1 MLQRSS
7 RPRQR
12 HGLRWLLILA
22 AAGSFLWATAHHGE
36 EFRSGVLA
44 LLEWV
49 RASGPWG
56 PVLFILVVATS
67 MMLILPGFIFTL
79 SAGFLFGAI
88 KGTLLILIGTTAGA
102 CLAFLTGRFLFRD
115 QVTAALSEREK
126 IRRFVR
132 IVDHEGWRF
141 VMITRMVPMFPFK
154 LSNYAFGTTS
164 IPFRQFLLGTSIG
177 IIPLSMTNVYAGSLA
192 GSLSNLEFDG
202 APDSP
207 LNWAVYAGGFVMA
220 LVFLVYVTRLAR
232 RALDPYLEEDAT
244 E

>member
-7 RPRQR
+7 RRRPQW
-12 HGLRWLLILA
+12 GLRWLLILGA
-22 AAGSFLWATAHHGE
+22 FGAFWWALAYYGE
-36 EFRSGVLA
+36 ESRAGVLA
-44 LLEWV
+44 FLEWV
-49 RASGPWG
+49 RDLGPWG
-56 PVLFILVVATS
+56 PALFVLAVAAS

-79 SAGFLFGAI
+79 SAGILFGVI
-88 KGTLLILIGTTAGA
+88 KGTLLILIGTTTGA

-115 QVTAALSEREK
+115 KVRAALAKREK

-164 IPFRQFLLGTSIG
+164 IPFRRFLLGTSLG

-192 GSLSNLEFDG
+192 GSLTNLEGGG

-207 LNWAVYAGGFVMA
+207 LRWAVYAGGFIMA
-220 LVFLVYVTRLAR
+220 LLFLIYVSRLAR
-232 RALDPYLEEDAT
+232 RALDPYIEEDAT

>member
-1 MLQRSS
+1 MVQRSS
-7 RPRQR
+7 RRR
-12 HGLRWLLILA
+12 RFRWLLILA
-22 AAGSFLWATAHHGE
+22 AAGAIWWASAYFGE
-36 EFRSGVLA
+36 EFRAAVLA

-49 RASGPWG
+49 RGMGPWG
-56 PVLFILVVATS
+56 PVLFMLVVAAS

-88 KGTLLILIGTTAGA
+88 KGTLLILIGTTAGG

-115 QVTAALSEREK
+115 KVRAALAKREK

-132 IVDHEGWRF
+132 IVDLEGWRF

-164 IPFRQFLLGTSIG
+164 IPFRHFLLGTSIG
-177 IIPLSMTNVYAGSLA
+177 IVPLSVTNVYAGSLA
-192 GSLSNLEFDG
+192 GSLSNLKG
-202 APDSP
+202 GTAPDSP
-207 LNWAVYAGGFVMA
+207 LNWAVYAGGFVIA
-220 LVFLVYVTRLAR
+220 LAFLIYVRRLAL
-232 RALDPYLEEDAT
+232 RALDPYFAEDAA